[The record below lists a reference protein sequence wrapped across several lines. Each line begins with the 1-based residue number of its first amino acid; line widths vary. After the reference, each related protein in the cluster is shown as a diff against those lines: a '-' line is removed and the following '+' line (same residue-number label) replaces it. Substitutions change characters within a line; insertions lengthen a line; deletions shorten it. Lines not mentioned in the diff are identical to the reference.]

1 MQVAAAIPRIARF
14 GPEYEVLVLS
24 GIYREAELVLNIAN
38 EALHPLF
45 VTVAVLAG
53 ASWQE
58 ALPRCCSRIGGSSP
72 WNYGAGMR
80 WLVIAISK
88 RGTTLV
94 RYSDHHGAGSLVNCC
109 GDIIEHSNAGA
120 GHGRNIS
127 ALNSEFARLCDLA
140 AG

>member
-1 MQVAAAIPRIARF
+1 MKRYTVYLWLSLIWLWRAA
-14 GPEYEVLVLS
+14 LS
-24 GIYREAELVLNIAN
+24 
-38 EALHPLF
+38 
-45 VTVAVLAG
+45 
-53 ASWQE
+53 S
-58 ALPRCCSRIGGSSP
+58 CCSRNGGSSP

-120 GHGRNIS
+120 GHSRNIS
-127 ALNSEFARLCDLA
+127 ALNSEFARPCGLA
-140 AG
+140 AVDSNQCRPEGTAIHLG

>member
-53 ASWQE
+53 ASWRA
-58 ALPRCCSRIGGSSP
+58 ALPWRCCVSRFLSVELRCRDEM
-72 WNYGAGMR
+72 AR
-80 WLVIAISK
+80 
-88 RGTTLV
+88 
-94 RYSDHHGAGSLVNCC
+94 D
-109 GDIIEHSNAGA
+109 
-120 GHGRNIS
+120 RNKQEG
-127 ALNSEFARLCDLA
+127 NHFGQVC
-140 AG
+140 